1 MTPTRLLGSHIF
13 SISSFALAA
22 MISGGC
28 GARTEAKPVSEA
40 PARPVAAPAP
50 RPADPPHAAEACLG
64 VADKGIFADLDDRV
78 QLTLPAGLA
87 AENVTAI
94 VDTAHGVLVLSIEGH
109 PRKAYPLG
117 GTAALKVGTLTLALR
132 PGDRAEL
139 APLLTQEHV
148 AEGTAAHDRDND
160 GIPDPLDILIGA
172 KKAALD
178 AAPYT
183 NVGYVALSY
192 PGGDVPRHQ
201 GVCTDVIVR
210 AVRNAGLDL
219 QRDLHEDIIKRRK
232 AFPMIKKN
240 ADANID
246 QRRVGT
252 LLPYFKKHWESHAA
266 KLDDPQDPLRPGDI
280 ILMDTFPS
288 RSGPDHIGIISDT
301 LGPGGLPL
309 VINAW
314 DTGTVTSE
322 MDLLSF
328 VPVLYRFRLS
338 T

>member
-1 MTPTRLLGSHIF
+1 VAGD
-13 SISSFALAA
+13 
-22 MISGGC
+22 
-28 GARTEAKPVSEA
+28 PVA
-40 PARPVAAPAP
+40 PVAAPPAPP
-50 RPADPPHAAEACLG
+50 RPADPPHSPEACLG
-64 VADKGIFADLDDRV
+64 VADNGIFADLDERV

-87 AENVTAI
+87 PESVTAI
-94 VDTAHGVLVLSIEGH
+94 ADKHRGVLVLSIDGH

-117 GTAALKVGTLTLALR
+117 GSASLIVGDLTLSLR

-139 APLLTQEHV
+139 APLLSKDRV
-148 AEGTAAHDRDND
+148 SEGSAGHDRDGD

-172 KKAALD
+172 KKAAID
-178 AAPYT
+178 GAPYT
-183 NVGYVALSY
+183 NVGYVSLAY
-192 PGGDVPRHQ
+192 PGGDVPRHV

-219 QRDLHEDIIKRRK
+219 QKELHEDIIKRRN
-232 AFPMIKKN
+232 AFPMIKKR

-252 LLPYFKKHWESHAA
+252 LLPYFKKHWETHSA
-266 KLDDPQDPLRPGDI
+266 KLDDPLDPLRPGDI

-301 LGPGGLPL
+301 PGPNGLPL

-328 VPVLYRFRLS
+328 VPVLYRFRLPA
-338 T
+338 